1 MDNNRT
7 SLMAFNRESEG
18 VMNERPLTL
27 KRFSITLTLGV
38 MFLFTRVSDFIR
50 LHDEYVM
57 VRFSCIFNLR

>member
-7 SLMAFNRESEG
+7 SLMAFNRESER
-18 VMNERPLTL
+18 VMNERPSTL

-50 LHDEYVM
+50 LRDE
-57 VRFSCIFNLR
+57 

>member
-7 SLMAFNRESEG
+7 SLMAFNGESER
-18 VMNERPLTL
+18 VMNERPSTL

-50 LHDEYVM
+50 LRDE
-57 VRFSCIFNLR
+57 